1 MFHVQVTAGHGV
13 PIYRQVVDPIRQSA
27 ASGRLAIG
35 EALPSVRALA
45 GELLINPNT
54 SPRAYAVLVRDG
66 VLESHQGRGYFVS
79 ERRDIFT
86 RRERQRRLEEA
97 ISPFLAEA
105 LTLGFTEQQILDEV
119 QKRLQRMR
127 PTGVVGSEG

>member
-13 PIYRQVVDPIRQSA
+13 PIYRQVVDQIRQSA

-54 SPRAYAVLVRDG
+54 IPRAYAVLVRDG